1 VDYIRILYLVAY
13 YLSFT
18 LAFFLYS
25 AGTVSPTSNNRKWN
39 NFKKCLPLVILGIL
53 KCFTTKMINYEVE
66 VSEYGVHWNFF
77 ITLAIIQLFCG
88 SLTCTIG
95 NRRNL
100 LLFISLFIAVGYELW
115 LKRTGMYQKIFN
127 LQDIQRMQSGL
138 DGFVVANIE
147 GIVSLFGYSALFLI
161 GTSLKDTIYGL
172 VQKKNWKMASGC
184 TMVFWTLFV
193 VSVNEGYLILPSRR
207 LCNISYII
215 WMVAYNLTLIL
226 LYAGIEIFTGKYYRT
241 VANIGC
247 WAIGNKL
254 LGITFFY

>member
-1 VDYIRILYLVAY
+1 M
-13 YLSFT
+13 
-18 LAFFLYS
+18 
-25 AGTVSPTSNNRKWN
+25 WN
-39 NFKKCLPLVILGIL
+39 NTKKCLPLIIIGIL
-53 KCFTTKMINYEVE
+53 KCVTTKMINYEVQ

-88 SLTCTIG
+88 SLTCIIG

-100 LLFISLFIAVGYELW
+100 LLLLSIFITVGYEIW

-172 VQKKNWKMASGC
+172 LQKKNWKMASGF
-184 TMVFWTLFV
+184 TMVLWTLFV

-226 LYAGIEIFTGKYYRT
+226 LYAGIEIFTGKYYHSKY
-241 VANIGC
+241 G
-247 WAIGNKL
+247 L
-254 LGITFFY
+254 LDYT

>member
-1 VDYIRILYLVAY
+1 MDYIRILYLVAY

-25 AGTVSPTSNNRKWN
+25 AGTVSPTSNHKMWD

-53 KCFTTKMINYEVE
+53 KCFTTKMINYEIE

-77 ITLAIIQLFCG
+77 ITLAVIQLFCG

-100 LLFISLFIAVGYELW
+100 LLLISIFIAVGYELW

-127 LQDIQRMQSGL
+127 LQDLQRMQSGL

-184 TMVFWTLFV
+184 TMVFWALFIF
-193 VSVNEGYLILPSRR
+193 SINEGYLILPSRR

-226 LYAGIEIFTGKYYRT
+226 LYAGIEIFTGK
-241 VANIGC
+241 
-247 WAIGNKL
+247 
-254 LGITFFY
+254 